1 MRQFET
7 LSKSGEYK
15 YYGILDDTYPIWKRN
30 DMYLSYNRDNKLD
43 WVITKGNVYGF
54 SPFEM
59 WFYVRT
65 PGITLIFIQQ
75 LYGSD
80 GF

>member
-1 MRQFET
+1 M
-7 LSKSGEYK
+7 

-43 WVITKGNVYGF
+43 WVITKGNIYGF
-54 SPFEM
+54 NPIEM

-65 PGITLIFIQQ
+65 PGITLIFIQYMGQ
-75 LYGSD
+75 MDFEKLS
-80 GF
+80 